1 MDITSRYRTKYPPK
15 EHEEAVR
22 MLLENI
28 AAKQD
33 DNVKVGI
40 AKSNNRYND
49 YDRRSLISN
58 ESGSSHEQ
66 ASRNNSSKFKDST
79 QSKMHQRSNKATST
93 SDSISTTTSSSIEHE
108 NSFREPI
115 PSRTIAVQCDLK
127 SSSLKRDH
135 LFDTSMQ
142 ASSISSTRYGF
153 YNFSPETLAQRRKL
167 ERSISSRD
175 VTRST
180 PNGSSRQLA
189 ANQLGSQI
197 EAPTSMSELSSSLSA
212 SDYELNGVRDRGF
225 DKAQNW
231 PPSELRDPSSA
242 GSRRFQNFNNNVDY
256 YRDNGNKG
264 PQYLSTVNNSTSKTR
279 VSTLPRRPVT
289 ALSYVSTT
297 RLRGQQQPV
306 SGDCSSDHE
315 SELPPTPSA
324 IHGRAMS
331 QQTLNRPRT
340 PALGSQLNGT
350 SSSSSELSADL
361 APANHRSGLD
371 QQSSNFQGDRST
383 DEILLTKRGHETVPT
398 KPPRPT
404 LISSAHN
411 EQVRDYRTLGPNG
424 AVMRPQNGSYSET
437 GEKHLDSAASDW
449 LDRDANHAEAGRRV
463 PTLGSK
469 MVHEP
474 AAGLARKPSRVLQDA
489 NRVYDENYNSC
500 EEPPTKYWTKP
511 VVNRQAKDA
520 AIGKQYLVSEDEL
533 KQSSRGNG
541 KLNSSMS
548 LSRGRSQASAQPFVS
563 ATTGGYYTSA
573 RKPTKLSLND
583 RACSQTLLAD
593 SQRYAPNIEM
603 GRQQQLAPP
612 NSSNEVC
619 RSTSMR
625 QIGRPSE
632 RYESHLYPP
641 NARLQDVNQN
651 GYDQNGQ
658 FFSENKDS
666 ELLEARTWA
675 NPSSTKLLDAQMNGS
690 TAASKPVRRC
700 SRSRS
705 MRNVYGSTDND
716 QATGTR
722 REFYPA
728 QTNNNFQQYHSS
740 SESSA
745 LENVT
750 HRFTRAQPLDYDSQ
764 HRLNESGLPQVDSMT
779 MQARKVS
786 APSSYLGVAGNH
798 VLPSYT
804 LGRSAQIRGRAMSQ
818 QSLNRPN
825 MPSMAGRRR
834 RPAGGSNSGSD
845 VGGSSMSLVS
855 RLNGRYE
862 NAHTRNPVVMYIPQV
877 SQKDPLMANKSTL
890 EANKSSTLRKSSRGR
905 MKTSSHDRSKRSLSR
920 NGSDSESSSML
931 RTLLR
936 PKSRHQANNIS
947 KRRMHNMMLDRH
959 DDDEEDLDRIGQLA
973 TELDSYKFRRRYSV
987 PKDAKINWF
996 AKLKQKVSSSG
1007 R

>member
-1 MDITSRYRTKYPPK
+1 MDIASRYRTKYPPK

-33 DNVKVGI
+33 DAVKVGI

-66 ASRNNSSKFKDST
+66 ASRNNSNKFRDSSK
-79 QSKMHQRSNKATST
+79 SKMHHQSNKATST

-108 NSFREPI
+108 NAFREPI

-175 VTRST
+175 VARST
-180 PNGSSRQLA
+180 SNGSSRQLA

-212 SDYELNGVRDRGF
+212 SDFELNGVRDRGF
-225 DKAQNW
+225 DNGENR
-231 PPSELRDPSSA
+231 PPSELRDQSLT
-242 GSRRFQNFNNNVDY
+242 GSRRVQNFNAGDDY
-256 YRDNGNKG
+256 YRDNGNKA
-264 PQYLSTVNNSTSKTR
+264 PQYLSTVNNSTAKTR

-297 RLRGQQQPV
+297 RLRGQQQTAN
-306 SGDCSSDHE
+306 GDCSSDHE
-315 SELPPTPSA
+315 SELPPRS

-340 PALGSQLNGT
+340 PALGSQHNAT
-350 SSSSSELSADL
+350 SSSSSELSADT
-361 APANHRSGLD
+361 P
-371 QQSSNFQGDRST
+371 QQSGNFQGDRST
-383 DEILLTKRGHETVPT
+383 DEILLTKRGHETAPV

-411 EQVRDYRTLGPNG
+411 EQVRDYRTLDPAG
-424 AVMRPQNGSYSET
+424 AVIRSQNGSYSET
-437 GEKHLDSAASDW
+437 REKHADPAPDW
-449 LDRDANHAEAGRRV
+449 LDNGAETGKRV
-463 PTLGSK
+463 ASLRNKLINEAVP
-469 MVHEP
+469 
-474 AAGLARKPSRVLQDA
+474 GLARKPSRVLQD
-489 NRVYDENYNSC
+489 RVYDENCNSC
-500 EEPPTKYWTKP
+500 EEPPAKYWSKP
-511 VVNRQAKDA
+511 AVARQANNSVM
-520 AIGKQYLVSEDEL
+520 GRPYLVSEDEL
-533 KQSSRGNG
+533 RHSSRCNG

-548 LSRGRSQASAQPFVS
+548 LSRGRSQASAQPFS
-563 ATTGGYYTSA
+563 TATTGGYYTSA
-573 RKPTKLSLND
+573 RKPADLRLND

-593 SQRYAPNIEM
+593 SQRYAPNVEM
-603 GRQQQLAPP
+603 GRHQLAP
-612 NSSNEVC
+612 SGGNEVS

-632 RYESHLYPP
+632 RYESHLYSP
-641 NARLQDVNQN
+641 NARLQDSNQN

-658 FFSENKDS
+658 LFTDNKDS
-666 ELLEARTWA
+666 EFLEARAWA
-675 NPSSTKLLDAQMNGS
+675 NPSSKMLDAQMNGGV
-690 TAASKPVRRC
+690 AGSKPVRRC

-705 MRNVYGSTDND
+705 MRNVYDSTNND
-716 QATGTR
+716 QAAGAR

-728 QTNNNFQQYHSS
+728 PTNNNFQPYHSS

-764 HRLNESGLPQVDSMT
+764 HRLNESGLPEIDTMT

-786 APSSYLGVAGNH
+786 APSSYLGVAGSH

-825 MPSMAGRRR
+825 MPPLAGRRR

-877 SQKDPLMANKSTL
+877 SQKDPLMANKSNL
-890 EANKSSTLRKSSRGR
+890 EANKSSTLRKSSRSR
-905 MKTSSHDRSKRSLSR
+905 IKTSSHDRSKRSLSR

-936 PKSRHQANNIS
+936 PKSRHQANNVS
-947 KRRMHNMMLDRH
+947 KRRMHNMMLDHH
-959 DDDEEDLDRIGQLA
+959 DDEEEDLDRIGQLA

-996 AKLKQKVSSSG
+996 AKLKQKVSSSA